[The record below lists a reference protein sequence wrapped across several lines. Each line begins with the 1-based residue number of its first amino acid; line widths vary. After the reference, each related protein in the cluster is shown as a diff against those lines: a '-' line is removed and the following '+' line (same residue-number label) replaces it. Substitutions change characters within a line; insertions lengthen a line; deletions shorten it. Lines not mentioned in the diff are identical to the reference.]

1 MCDSY
6 KPSTAFHKR
15 NDDSHLPPSRCKDC
29 ISEIKYRR
37 RCTLRGAAQVLI
49 CNARSRAAQ
58 RGHQCTLNVGNVLD
72 MLWSQG
78 ARCYYSGVPLECL
91 QPNSHWRMSLER
103 LDNNLGYDMEN
114 CVLIAAEF
122 NTSDQSRNKATG
134 EVSGTAQWS
143 RAKVQYV
150 WGPLPEVASE
160 TSAPSVDR
168 SGLSV

>member
-6 KPSTAFHKR
+6 KPSTAFYMQA
-15 NDDSHLPPSRCKDC
+15 DAHLPPSRCKDC

-49 CNARSRAAQ
+49 TNARRRAAR

-122 NTSDQSRNKATG
+122 NTSDQSRNKAKG

-150 WGPLPEVASE
+150 WGPLPEATSE
-160 TSAPSVDR
+160 TSAPSVYR